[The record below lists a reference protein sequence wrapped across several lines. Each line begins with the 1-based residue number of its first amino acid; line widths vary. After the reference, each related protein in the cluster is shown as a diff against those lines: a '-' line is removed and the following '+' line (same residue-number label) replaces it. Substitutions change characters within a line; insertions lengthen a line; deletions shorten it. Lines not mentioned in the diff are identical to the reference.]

1 MLQDIRAIPIN
12 FSATAFPCALDAMQQ
27 SDPAPSPTLARGR
40 LPLPGSGQG
49 PLLLA
54 MFVFLVTLVA
64 TYSAWNG
71 ARHGAQEQLRET
83 FDYRTRDMAYSI
95 ERRMAVY
102 EQVMRGARGYLR
114 GSVALS
120 RADFAEYYRQLR
132 LDQHFPGLEAIG
144 IATAIPS
151 GGLAAHER
159 GVRAE
164 GYPHY
169 AVSPEEPRDTHTA
182 VSHIEPF
189 SGRNLRAF
197 GYDMFSEPVRRAAMI
212 AARDSGQAA
221 LSGKVVLVQEGA
233 GGHQSGVLM
242 YLPVYRAGM
251 PVANVAQRRAA
262 LAGWVYA
269 PFRMNDLM
277 RGVSGIAVPQLDVE
291 IYDSERATPDT
302 LLYRSPAAGAAPAHF
317 SHTTRLAMGGRTWTV
332 TMRPDA
338 SLLATLDTTRPLLI
352 AVTGTILGFLLSL
365 VVWLLATERRRALQL
380 AQSMTLE
387 LRESHDRIAAE
398 QQRIRVILENAYDG
412 FVAVDES
419 GRITD
424 WNAQATRIFGM
435 GAEEAV
441 GRPVETLLPE
451 PRRAA
456 FRAAFEGFKRG
467 GPCSLLGAP
476 TEVEVLHAS
485 GRKVPAEL
493 AVALLPTG
501 SVAGASVFV
510 RDITPRREAE
520 AREQLRQQRLDEA
533 RQGLL
538 RAQKLEAV
546 GKLTGGVAH
555 DFNNILHIISAN
567 VQLMLRAEGPMNKK
581 RLHSILDAV
590 DRGAKLAGQLL
601 AFARRQPLHPSVVD
615 VRELLE
621 RVDSL
626 LLRAAGDSITVERS
640 APPELWPTLVDP
652 NQLENVLLNLVINA
666 RDAMEGAGTI
676 ALRLANVTVDAEAA
690 QADPELTPGD
700 YVQVAVSDTGQ
711 GMPREVMERA
721 FEPFFTTKPEGK
733 GTGLGLSMAH
743 GFVRQSGGHIRLAS
757 TPGQGTTVTIYL
769 PRHVAPALREPAVP
783 AESPGSPVA
792 PVAPEASATAEPAAS
807 DAGAHS

>member
-1 MLQDIRAIPIN
+1 
-12 FSATAFPCALDAMQQ
+12 MQQ
-27 SDPAPSPTLARGR
+27 ADPQADPHSPARR
-40 LPLPGSGQG
+40 LPLPGSGHA

-54 MFVFLVTLVA
+54 MIVFLVTLVA
-64 TYSAWNG
+64 TYSAWDS
-71 ARHGAQEQLRET
+71 ARRSAQEQLRET

-102 EQVMRGARGYLR
+102 EQVLRGARGYLR

-120 RADFAEYYRQLR
+120 RAEFAEYYRTLR
-132 LDQHFPGLEAIG
+132 LDQYFPGLEAIG
-144 IATAIPS
+144 IATAIPP

-164 GYPHY
+164 GFPHY
-169 AVSPEEPRDTHTA
+169 AVSPDTPRDTYTA
-182 VSHIEPF
+182 IAHIEPF

-221 LSGKVVLVQEGA
+221 LSGKVVLVQEGK
-233 GGHQSGVLM
+233 GGVQSGVLM
-242 YLPVYRAGM
+242 YLPVYRSGM
-251 PVANVAQRRAA
+251 PAATVEQRRAA

-277 RGVSGIAVPQLDVE
+277 SGVSGIAVPQLE
-291 IYDSERATPDT
+291 IAVYDGPQAAPDA
-302 LLYRSPAAGAAPAHF
+302 LLYRSPVTRGGPAPFQSAR
-317 SHTTRLAMGGRTWTV
+317 RLDLGGRTWLV

-338 SLLATLDTTRPLLI
+338 SLLATLDATRPLLI
-352 AVTGTILGFLLSL
+352 ALTGTTLGFLLAL

-380 AQSMTLE
+380 AQGMTHE
-387 LRESHDRIAAE
+387 LRASHDRIAAE

-412 FVAVDES
+412 FVAVDED

-424 WNAQATRIFGM
+424 WNAQATRIFGL
-435 GAEEAV
+435 AANEAV

-456 FRAAFEGFKRG
+456 FRAAFESFKRG

-476 TEVEVLHAS
+476 AEVEVLHAG
-485 GRKVPAEL
+485 GRLVPAEL
-493 AVALLPTG
+493 AVALPPNG
-501 SVAGASVFV
+501 KVDGASVFV

-520 AREQLRQQRLDEA
+520 AREQQRQQRLDEA
-533 RQGLL
+533 REGLA

-601 AFARRQPLHPSVVD
+601 AFARRQPLHPTVVD
-615 VRELLE
+615 VSQLLE

-626 LLRAAGDSITVERS
+626 LLRAAGDSVTVERS
-640 APPELWPTLVDP
+640 APPDLWPTLVDP

-666 RDAMEGAGTI
+666 RDAMDGAGTI
-676 ALRLANVTVDAEAA
+676 ALRLANVTVDSEAA
-690 QADPELTPGD
+690 QAGPALADPELTPGD

-769 PRHVAPALREPAVP
+769 PRHVAPALRGAAGVEAEAGVP
-783 AESPGSPVA
+783 S
-792 PVAPEASATAEPAAS
+792 
-807 DAGAHS
+807 